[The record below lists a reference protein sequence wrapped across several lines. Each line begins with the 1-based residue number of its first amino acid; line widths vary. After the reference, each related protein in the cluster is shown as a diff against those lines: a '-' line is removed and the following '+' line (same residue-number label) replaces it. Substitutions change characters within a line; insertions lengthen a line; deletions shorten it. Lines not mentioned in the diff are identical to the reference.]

1 MWNTE
6 IWNFEVI
13 YAIDCKKGLEQ
24 AAKELQNLIIS
35 DIKIP
40 KLNGCKLLSELKKL
54 AETKSIPFIFLS
66 RKIESPDL
74 RRVINM
80 GAEDYLIK
88 PMNTDKLIKVVK
100 DKLKK
105 QQVIKENIDKL
116 VEEKEYSLGEPSK
129 M

>member
-1 MWNTE
+1 M
-6 IWNFEVI
+6 
-13 YAIDCKKGLEQ
+13 EQ